1 MLGSGEIVMTAQGFK
16 PGFRAIVAG
25 LATVAAI
32 TLGYFNLYQH
42 RIFHPVYD
50 GVTWVDT
57 EHGVIAQ
64 DVVKDGPGGGHGGI
78 RAGDM
83 LLSVN
88 HFDVHSTPQVARLL
102 DRLHDWQQVDYGMSR
117 EG

>member
-1 MLGSGEIVMTAQGFK
+1 MLSDAESVMTDQGFK

-50 GVTWVDT
+50 GVTWVDA

-64 DVVKDGPGGGHGGI
+64 DVAKNGPGETSGI

-83 LLSVN
+83 LIGIN
-88 HFDVHSTPQVARLL
+88 HVDVQSTAHVARIL
-102 DRLHDWQQVDYGMSR
+102 DR
-117 EG
+117 

>member
-32 TLGYFNLYQH
+32 TLGWFNVYQH

-57 EHGVIAQ
+57 EHGVVAQ
-64 DVVKDGPGGGHGGI
+64 YVSKDGPGAAQGI
-78 RAGDM
+78 HPGDM
-83 LLSVN
+83 LLRINQV
-88 HFDVHSTPQVARLL
+88 DVKSTPQLARIL
-102 DRLHDWQQVDYGMSR
+102 D
-117 EG
+117 